1 MKRLPIGI
9 QSFAKLREDEGF
21 YYVDK
26 TRFIKMLSEETSGYF
41 FLSRPRRFGK
51 SLFLDTLRQAFLGK
65 KELFKGLYLEKNWDW
80 SKKYPVIYISFGAGV
95 HKTEEELRETQ
106 DMILRKHAEGYDIK
120 LEEKSI
126 KNRFIELI
134 EKVYKK
140 EKEKVV
146 ILVDEYDKPIL
157 DNIEEKE
164 IAKEMRESLKN
175 FYSVI
180 KDADE
185 YIKFVFITGVTKFS
199 KVSIFSGLNNLNDIT
214 LDPRYASICGI
225 TQKELE
231 EGFKELLEW
240 VDKEEMKKWYNGY
253 NFLGEK
259 VYNPFDVLLFLDKK
273 IYRPYWFETGTPTFL
288 IKHLMK
294 ERYYLPE
301 IENLRAGE
309 EIIESFDIET
319 MNITTLLFQA
329 GYLTIKGYK
338 DIFGKRTYYLTYP
351 NIEVRTSF
359 MDHILNYITKKPEKK
374 AESEIELSE
383 ALINSEIEKMKEIF
397 QAFFATIPSDWY
409 RKNDIEKYEGFYA
422 SVFYAYFAALGI
434 EVKAEDVTNKGRI
447 DLTVKFEEKCYIFE
461 FKVIEGKEKK
471 GALEQLKEKR
481 YYEKYKERCK
491 EIYIIGVEFDK
502 EERNIAYF
510 EWERV

>member
-9 QSFAKLREDEGF
+9 QSFAKLREDKGF

-95 HKTEEELRETQ
+95 TKDVKILETRMKYIIDDHAKEYELE
-106 DMILRKHAEGYDIK
+106 
-120 LEEKSI
+120 LEKEVI
-126 KNRFIELI
+126 PDRFLELI

-199 KVSIFSGLNNLNDIT
+199 KASIFSGLNNLNDMT

-231 EGFKELLEW
+231 EGFKELLEG
-240 VDKEEMKKWYNGY
+240 VDKEEMKKW
-253 NFLGEK
+253 
-259 VYNPFDVLLFLDKK
+259 
-273 IYRPYWFETGTPTFL
+273 
-288 IKHLMK
+288 
-294 ERYYLPE
+294 
-301 IENLRAGE
+301 
-309 EIIESFDIET
+309 
-319 MNITTLLFQA
+319 
-329 GYLTIKGYK
+329 
-338 DIFGKRTYYLTYP
+338 
-351 NIEVRTSF
+351 
-359 MDHILNYITKKPEKK
+359 
-374 AESEIELSE
+374 
-383 ALINSEIEKMKEIF
+383 
-397 QAFFATIPSDWY
+397 
-409 RKNDIEKYEGFYA
+409 
-422 SVFYAYFAALGI
+422 
-434 EVKAEDVTNKGRI
+434 
-447 DLTVKFEEKCYIFE
+447 
-461 FKVIEGKEKK
+461 
-471 GALEQLKEKR
+471 
-481 YYEKYKERCK
+481 
-491 EIYIIGVEFDK
+491 
-502 EERNIAYF
+502 
-510 EWERV
+510 

>member
-9 QSFAKLREDEGF
+9 QSFVVVREEK
-21 YYVDK
+21 YAYVDK
-26 TRFIKMLSEETSGYF
+26 TGYIKKLVEDGKYF

-65 KELFKGLYLEKNWDW
+65 KELFKGLYLENNWDW

-199 KVSIFSGLNNLNDIT
+199 KASIFSGLNNLNDIT
-214 LDPRYASICGI
+214 LDPRYVSICGI

-231 EGFKELLEW
+231 EGFKELLEG

-288 IKHLMK
+288 IKLLMK

-301 IENLRAGE
+301 IENLQVGE
-309 EIIESFDIET
+309 EILESFEIE
-319 MNITTLLFQA
+319 NIQPEVLLFQT
-329 GYLTIKGYK
+329 GYLTIKSVEREIGMNIY
-338 DIFGKRTYYLTYP
+338 TLTYP
-351 NIEVRTSF
+351 NLEVKSAINR
-359 MDHILNYITKKPEKK
+359 HILNYCTDLRSKDRNMIGLIKAIKK
-374 AESEIELSE
+374 AEIG
-383 ALINSEIEKMKEIF
+383 KMKEIF
-397 QAFFATIPSDWY
+397 HAFFASIPSDWY

-434 EVKAEDVTNKGRI
+434 EVKAEDVTNKERI
-447 DLTVKFEEKCYIFE
+447 DLTVRFEEKCYIFE

-481 YYEKYKERCK
+481 YHEKYKGKCK

-502 EERNIAYF
+502 RERNIAYF